1 MKRVAIITAAAALLG
16 AGVWIG
22 RSSSSTSEASPS
34 APVAQVAASPRTA
47 TLPRTAVVPPRPPQL
62 ARPAVTAPLL
72 ADLADSDPKIRR
84 AAMRDLVKSGEADPQ
99 QLLKAARDPDVGVGI
114 LAIDALGRM
123 HAAGTVPAADLIA
136 LGADHALNERVRL
149 TAINGFGQVPSPESA
164 AFLSDRLANGDTF
177 ERLNAAILIGHQD
190 LEIAM
195 PALIKALGDS
205 EERVRANAL

>member
-1 MKRVAIITAAAALLG
+1 MKRPLLLVAGAAALLG
-16 AGVWIG
+16 AGMWIG
-22 RSSSSTSEASPS
+22 RSSSSTSEASP
-34 APVAQVAASPRTA
+34 ATEVAVAPRTA
-47 TLPRTAVVPPRPPQL
+47 TLPPTTTHALPPRQPQL

-99 QLLKAARDPDVGVGI
+99 QLLKAARDPDVGVSI